1 MARKRRCR
9 KEEDPRDTNGYGTQE
24 VARKGREKGGWDPMG
39 IAETGGKTEE
49 DSRENEAGGTA
60 RVTRGTD
67 QVRGRLGAV
76 RAPAEGTER

>member
-1 MARKRRCR
+1 MGKT
-9 KEEDPRDTNGYGTQE
+9 EEPRDTKGDETRE
-24 VARKGREKGGWDPMG
+24 VARKGREKEGWDPMG

-49 DSRENEAGGTA
+49 DSRESKAGGTA

-67 QVRGRLGAV
+67 QVRDRFVAV